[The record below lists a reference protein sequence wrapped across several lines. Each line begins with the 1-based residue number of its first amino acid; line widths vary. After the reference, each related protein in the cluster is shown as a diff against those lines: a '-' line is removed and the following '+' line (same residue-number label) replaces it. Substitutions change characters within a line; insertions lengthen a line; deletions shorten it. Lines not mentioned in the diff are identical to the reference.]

1 MVSRHSPSD
10 HFFEIAGTLTEV
22 VINSSVNTDI
32 RFHST
37 GNWYD
42 EEFKDW
48 HFENN
53 TEANACV
60 VSRHSPSDHFFEIAG
75 TLTSVI

>member
-32 RFHST
+32 RFHSP

-42 EEFKDW
+42 EEFKYW

-53 TEANACV
+53 TEADAC
-60 VSRHSPSDHFFEIAG
+60 
-75 TLTSVI
+75 